1 MQGNEISRRFQSL
14 DEGKRKNFEE
24 YNYEHFKTKV
34 LLEDGQRTIEARG
47 IKPGEIAPDFELP
60 RVGGGTLRLSDL
72 RGKPTILHFGS
83 YS

>member
-1 MQGNEISRRFQSL
+1 MQENEITRRFQSL
-14 DEGKRKNFEE
+14 DEDKRNSFDE

-34 LLEDGQRTIEARG
+34 LIEDGQRTVEARG
-47 IKPGEIAPDFELP
+47 IKPGETAPGFELP
-60 RVGGGTLRLSDL
+60 EVGGGTLRLSDL

>member
-1 MQGNEISRRFQSL
+1 MQGNEITQRFMSL
-14 DEGKRKNFEE
+14 DEDERKSFEE

-34 LLEDGQRTIEARG
+34 LIEDGRRTVEARG
-47 IKPGEIAPDFELP
+47 IKPGEAAPDFELSE
-60 RVGGGTLRLSDL
+60 VGGGTLRLSEL

>member
-1 MQGNEISRRFQSL
+1 MQGNEITRRFQSL
-14 DEGKRKNFEE
+14 DEDKRKSFEE

-34 LLEDGQRTIEARG
+34 LLEDGRRTVKARG
-47 IKPGEIAPDFELP
+47 IKPGETAPDFEMLQ
-60 RVGGGTLRLSDL
+60 VGGGTLRLSDL

>member
-1 MQGNEISRRFQSL
+1 MQGNEIIRRFQSL
-14 DEGKRKNFEE
+14 DERKRKSFDE
-24 YNYEHFKTKV
+24 YNYEHFKPKV

-47 IKPGEIAPDFELP
+47 IKPGEMAPDFELP
-60 RVGGGTLRLSDL
+60 QVGGGTLRLSEL

>member
-1 MQGNEISRRFQSL
+1 MQGNEITRRFESL
-14 DEGKRKNFEE
+14 DADKRKSFKE

-34 LLEDGQRTIEARG
+34 LLEDGRRTVEARG
-47 IKPGEIAPDFELP
+47 IEPDETAPDFELP
-60 RVGGGTLRLSDL
+60 QVGGGTLRLSDL